1 MPCIRSRIVIS
12 RVVMLA
18 ALGLAVAPASAE
30 EPAGRYSVLP
40 SSDGFIRVDT
50 ATGAVSHCGKR
61 DGAWYCDVLIEDRG
75 LIERRLDALASQVA
89 ALTEQIAAL
98 AGRIEAP
105 KPAPVAGPAAE
116 QGFTDSLVRKLFVL
130 VRGLKS
136 A

>member
-1 MPCIRSRIVIS
+1 MSRIAI
-12 RVVMLA
+12 LA
-18 ALGLAVAPASAE
+18 ALGLVAWPALAE

-61 DGAWYCDVLIEDRG
+61 EGAWYCDVLIEDRG
-75 LIERRLDALASQVA
+75 LIERRLDALTGQVA
-89 ALTEQIAAL
+89 ALSEQIAAL
-98 AGRIEAP
+98 ATRIAEA
-105 KPAPVAGPAAE
+105 KPAAVAPVPTPAARAP
-116 QGFTDSLVRKLFVL
+116 QGFTDTLMHKLFVL

>member
-1 MPCIRSRIVIS
+1 MILA
-12 RVVMLA
+12 RVVILA
-18 ALGLAVAPASAE
+18 ALGLVVGPAFAE

-75 LIERRLDALASQVA
+75 LIERRLDALTSQVA
-89 ALTEQIAAL
+89 ALAQQIAAL
-98 AGRIEAP
+98 TTRIEAP
-105 KPAPVAGPAAE
+105 KPAAPVAKPAAE
-116 QGFTDSLVRKLFVL
+116 QGFTDSLMHKLFVL

>member
-1 MPCIRSRIVIS
+1 MSRIAL
-12 RVVMLA
+12 LA
-18 ALGLAVAPASAE
+18 ALVLAAGPALAE

-75 LIERRLDALASQVA
+75 LIERRLDALTS
-89 ALTEQIAAL
+89 QIAAL
-98 AGRIEAP
+98 SGQIATLAARMAEA
-105 KPAPVAGPAAE
+105 KPAAPQVPPPPATASE
-116 QGFTDSLVRKLFVL
+116 GGFTDTLMHRLFVL